1 MIKVKVQKCS
11 KSSILLIFGVLKVI
25 PRKLAEKN
33 VSVGVYLLMILALN
47 STNAKAL
54 LYLGSFK

>member
-1 MIKVKVQKCS
+1 MIKVKVQKSS
-11 KSSILLIFGVLKVI
+11 KFSILLIFGVLKVI

-47 STNAKAL
+47 STTPQL
-54 LYLGSFK
+54 LYGR